1 MRAITLAAVLAAGW
15 LIAAAGPVLAQED
28 QCGPGETLIRF
39 AHVVSAKG
47 HPKGDAAAELAR
59 RVNSELDGRACMKVY
74 PDSEL
79 FTDDEVLDALIGGE
93 LEMAAPSLS
102 KFEPLTLKFRI
113 FDLPFLF
120 EDIPAVE
127 RFQGSPQ
134 GQALM
139 QSMLSKGIRGLAY
152 WHNGMK
158 QISADRPLRLPTDAR
173 GLKFRI
179 QPSEVLVAQFEALGA
194 KPVKLAFK
202 DVYDALASGRVD
214 GQENTWSNIYTKRF
228 YEVQAGITESNHGI
242 IDYLVITSEAWWR
255 GLPGD
260 VRGTLERILTEVT
273 HEFNRFSFE
282 TNEVSKARMI
292 ENEAAIIRLS
302 PEERAAWVAA
312 FEPVWRRFE
321 GEIGVELI
329 EAARAANRGSPSG
342 F

>member
-1 MRAITLAAVLAAGW
+1 VRAIILAAMLAAAA
-15 LIAAAGPVLAQED
+15 LIALAGPGRAD
-28 QCGPGETLIRF
+28 QDPCQPGETPIRF

-59 RVNSELDGRACMKVY
+59 RVNSELDGRACMTVY

-127 RFQGSPQ
+127 RFQGSAE

-158 QISADRPLRLPTDAR
+158 QISADRPLRLPSDAE

-194 KPVKLAFK
+194 EPVKLAFR
-202 DVYDALASGRVD
+202 DVYDALASGKVE

-228 YEVQAGITESNHGI
+228 YEVQDGITESNHGI
-242 IDYLVITSEAWWR
+242 IDYLVITSDRWWR
-255 GLPGD
+255 GLPAD
-260 VRGTLERILTEVT
+260 LRGTLEQILREVT
-273 HEFNRFSFE
+273 HEYNRFSFE

-292 ENEAAIIRLS
+292 ENEAVIVRLT
-302 PEERAAWVAA
+302 PGERAAWVAA

-321 GEIGVELI
+321 GEIGAELI
-329 EAARAANRGSPSG
+329 KAARAANRGSPTG

>member
-1 MRAITLAAVLAAGW
+1 MRAIILAAMLAM
-15 LIAAAGPVLAQED
+15 AAATLPAGSVRAED
-28 QCGPGETLIRF
+28 DPCQAGETVIRF

-59 RVNSELDGRACMKVY
+59 RVNTELDGRACMKVF

-79 FTDDEVLDALIGGE
+79 FTDDEVLDALKRGDV
-93 LEMAAPSLS
+93 EMAAPSLS

-158 QISADRPLRLPTDAR
+158 QISADRPLHLPSDAK

-194 KPVKLAFK
+194 EPVKLAFK
-202 DVYDALASGRVD
+202 DVYDALASGKVD

-228 YEVQAGITESNHGI
+228 YEVQDGVTESNHGI
-242 IDYLVITSEAWWR
+242 IDYLVITSDGWWR
-255 GLPGD
+255 GLPAD
-260 VRGTLERILTEVT
+260 LRASLEEILLEVT
-273 HEFNRFSFE
+273 HEYNRFSFE

-292 ENEAAIIRLS
+292 ENEAKIIRLT

-321 GEIGVELI
+321 GEIGAELI
-329 EAARAANRGSPSG
+329 AAARAANRGPSTG
-342 F
+342 N

>member
-1 MRAITLAAVLAAGW
+1 MRAIILAASLAAGAM
-15 LIAAAGPVLAQED
+15 IAPAGPGLAQVD
-28 QCGPGETLIRF
+28 PCGPGETLIRF

-59 RVNSELDGRACMKVY
+59 RVNGELDGRACMKVY

-127 RFQGSPQ
+127 RFQDSAH
-134 GQALM
+134 GQELM
-139 QSMLSKGIRGLAY
+139 QSMLSKGIRGLTY

-158 QISADRPLRLPTDAR
+158 QISADRPLRLPVDAQ

-194 KPVKLAFK
+194 EPVKLAFK
-202 DVYDALASGRVD
+202 DVYDALASGQVD

-228 YEVQAGITESNHGI
+228 YEVQDGLTESNHGI
-242 IDYLVITSEAWWR
+242 IDYLVITSDRWWR
-255 GLPGD
+255 NLPAD
-260 VRGTLERILTEVT
+260 VRASLEQILAEVT
-273 HEFNRFSFE
+273 HEYNRFSFE

-292 ENEAAIIRLS
+292 ENEAKIIRLT

-321 GEIGVELI
+321 GEIGAELI
-329 EAARAANRGSPSG
+329 EAARAANREPPTG